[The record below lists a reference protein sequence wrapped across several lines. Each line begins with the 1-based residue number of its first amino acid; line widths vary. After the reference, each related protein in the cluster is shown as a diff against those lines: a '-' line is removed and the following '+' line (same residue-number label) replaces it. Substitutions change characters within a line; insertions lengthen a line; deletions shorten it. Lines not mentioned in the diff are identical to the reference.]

1 MSAEAE
7 RIEALVNKA
16 ATTIETKGKMA
27 LSEFRV
33 RGSEWW
39 SGDVYVFA
47 YAPDGTVLLNPAF
60 LLTRGARVP
69 RRERQEREGVSRRGY
84 EDRTNEGI
92 RMGRLLVT
100 QTWTD

>member
-1 MSAEAE
+1 MSAEAK

-16 ATTIETKGKMA
+16 A
-27 LSEFRV
+27 
-33 RGSEWW
+33 
-39 SGDVYVFA
+39 
-47 YAPDGTVLLNPAF
+47 
-60 LLTRGARVP
+60 